1 LSGARPMADRTGRS
15 WSATRSARSVQ
26 RFIRGRT
33 RGRPA
38 KAIVPRA
45 LQYKGWVKSQSAVTV
60 LDPAHYCAAFGVN
73 MSTLYLQ
80 NCWYQAAWS
89 DEVTPGNPLI
99 RTLLDVPI
107 LFFRPTEGQIAA
119 LHDRCPHRFA
129 PLSAGKIEGNLVT
142 CGYHG
147 LGFNS
152 HGTCVRN
159 PHGGITK
166 AMHVRA
172 FQVIERHQAIWIW
185 FGDKPARPE
194 DIPNLAFIDETP
206 KKATISSHMHV
217 AANYRLLT
225 DNILD
230 LSHADYLHPSSL
242 GGIMTGA
249 KTTITTVG
257 EKIQVVWDS
266 INCVPPPAFMAMVPP
281 PDRADI
287 WTEVIW
293 TAPAIMVLGT
303 GATKTG
309 VVRTPLDE
317 AYTLHSMSP
326 ESATSSHYFMCSTRR
341 FLVDDDGFSAM
352 LKGALSQA
360 FNHEDKPMLEKQQA
374 RMGTD
379 DLWSLKPVMLGI
391 DNAAVQARRMLD
403 KLIAR
408 ELQEREE
415 SVAKETV

>member
-1 LSGARPMADRTGRS
+1 MAIKARPSD
-15 WSATRSARSVQ
+15 
-26 RFIRGRT
+26 
-33 RGRPA
+33 
-38 KAIVPRA
+38 K
-45 LQYKGWVKSQSAVTV
+45 
-60 LDPAHYCAAFGVN
+60 
-73 MSTLYLQ
+73 MSTPYLQ

-89 DEVTPGNPLI
+89 DEVKTGNPLV

-107 LFFRPTEGQIAA
+107 LFFRASEGQIAA

-129 PLSAGKIEGNLVT
+129 PLSAGG
-142 CGYHG
+142 
-147 LGFNS
+147 
-152 HGTCVRN
+152 
-159 PHGGITK
+159 
-166 AMHVRA
+166 
-172 FQVIERHQAIWIW
+172 
-185 FGDKPARPE
+185 
-194 DIPNLAFIDETP
+194 ETP
-206 KKATISSHMHV
+206 EKAIIASHMHV

-257 EKIQVVWDS
+257 EKIRVVWDS

-293 TAPAIMVLGT
+293 TAPAVMVLGT

-309 VVRTPLDE
+309 VARTPMDE

-341 FLVDDDGFSAM
+341 FLVDDDHFSAM

-403 KLIAR
+403 KLIAQ
-408 ELQEREE
+408 ELQGREE